1 MIEGCHQSAGFRYG
15 LKLEPISF
23 LDILGCTVSFKGNK
37 SRIGGDGLAM
47 EAGLEGHPQLVNSG
61 IAIRCE
67 QDEEPMSTTSAVP
80 LTGKRK
86 TVNPF
91 AKRGQ
96 PLGSF
101 TAKSNASA
109 TTDFARSSILPAPRR
124 RIALQ
129 TGDNG
134 VLPEISPVS
143 GVLGPAFQERA
154 AEPLVDTE
162 KRSDKKWR
170 LLWRGG
176 LQVGPEGY
184 HLEGKFNG

>member
-1 MIEGCHQSAGFRYG
+1 M
-15 LKLEPISF
+15 
-23 LDILGCTVSFKGNK
+23 D
-37 SRIGGDGLAM
+37 
-47 EAGLEGHPQLVNSG
+47 AGLEDHPQLVNSG

-67 QDEEPMSTTSAVP
+67 QDEEPLSATSAIP
-80 LTGKRK
+80 LLGKRK

-96 PLGSF
+96 PLGNF
-101 TAKSNASA
+101 TAKSNAPA

-134 VLPEISPVS
+134 VLQEVSPVT
-143 GVLGPAFQERA
+143 GTLGPAFHERTV
-154 AEPLVDTE
+154 EPTASTE

-176 LQVGPEGY
+176 LEVGPEGY
-184 HLEGKFNG
+184 KLEGKINGHRVSFDQLLNFHPGSTQVSLS

>member
-1 MIEGCHQSAGFRYG
+1 
-15 LKLEPISF
+15 
-23 LDILGCTVSFKGNK
+23 
-37 SRIGGDGLAM
+37 M
-47 EAGLEGHPQLVNSG
+47 EAGPDDHPQLINSG

-67 QDEEPMSTTSAVP
+67 QDEAPMAATSATP

-96 PLGSF
+96 PLGGF
-101 TAKSNASA
+101 TAKSNVAPA

-129 TGDNG
+129 TSEDSA
-134 VLPEISPVS
+134 LPEAPPATGI
-143 GVLGPAFQERA
+143 LGPAFQERA
-154 AEPLVDTE
+154 IEPSASNE

-176 LQVGPEGY
+176 LEVGPEGY
-184 HLEGKFNG
+184 KLEGNSSGDRYSFFKC